1 MCWGK
6 KKNKVVAKTRRGHRE
21 AEQQKVLLQK
31 LHLRVQSRTVNY
43 LRGDQNQVNQFL
55 MPKICSPP
63 RPPALLSVLCR
74 VHIRLIRD
82 KTSVI
87 HRTSRPG
94 RERHLIQSACSPS
107 FCRLLAAGLSS
118 CLPPAGNSAT
128 QQMAQLASK
137 HLPSQPYRDG
147 LLFIYSVCVHILS
160 PAVWRWRGRGWLCRS
175 AATKVNFFLCLV
187 RRPTC
192 VGVRSSH
199 RSDGREGVRLHHIRG
214 LQKTNPIKGKKK
226 NHYTH
231 KWYFNNLVHIYII
244 YARTYTCI

>member
-1 MCWGK
+1 MENKCAGGK
-6 KKNKVVAKTRRGHRE
+6 KKIKSWRKPGE
-21 AEQQKVLLQK
+21 ATEKQSSKRCSLQK

-82 KTSVI
+82 TTSVI

-128 QQMAQLASK
+128 RQMAQLASK

-187 RRPTC
+187 RRVPR
-192 VGVRSSH
+192 V
-199 RSDGREGVRLHHIRG
+199 
-214 LQKTNPIKGKKK
+214 
-226 NHYTH
+226 
-231 KWYFNNLVHIYII
+231 LV
-244 YARTYTCI
+244 